1 MANPVPNRRP
11 PVFINQ
17 ERVNA
22 FLAAVE
28 YKHISSWLQETARY
42 IQAWRRALN
51 AKPRASLRSPE
62 LPWRVQAI
70 LGGQKALRP
79 KLAVLRAFLRLLVAR
94 EDLRPDEDHLSDL
107 ETSFFQGVD
116 LSAVQ
121 RLMKI
126 TGP

>member
-1 MANPVPNRRP
+1 MARGNLLGWRYQPMANPVPNRRP

-17 ERVNA
+17 ERGNA

-51 AKPRASLRSPE
+51 AKPRASLRSPA

-70 LGGQKALRP
+70 LGGPKALRP
-79 KLAVLRAFLRLLVAR
+79 KLAVLVAFPRLMAAR
-94 EDLRPDEDHLSDL
+94 DDLR
-107 ETSFFQGVD
+107 
-116 LSAVQ
+116 
-121 RLMKI
+121 
-126 TGP
+126 